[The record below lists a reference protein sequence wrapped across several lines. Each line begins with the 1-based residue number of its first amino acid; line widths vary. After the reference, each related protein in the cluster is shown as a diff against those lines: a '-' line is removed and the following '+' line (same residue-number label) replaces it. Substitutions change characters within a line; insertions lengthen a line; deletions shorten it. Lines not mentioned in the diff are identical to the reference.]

1 MTVTKSPQ
9 HFPTIAVVLMLAL
22 PLMALA
28 WLGRHH
34 ISEFMNPSVGPIIA
48 TVSLN
53 NKCGLADHTL
63 IVRDLQTGRWATF
76 RNGVARLRTVANNK
90 VKLDIAP
97 QYTDVAL
104 LADPFPAK
112 KQMTLVAR
120 CRNEFRFDEI
130 FEK

>member
-1 MTVTKSPQ
+1 MTVTKTPQ
-9 HFPTIAVVLMLAL
+9 RFPAIAVVLTLAI
-22 PLMALA
+22 PLVALA
-28 WLGRHH
+28 WFGRHQ
-34 ISEFMNPSVGPIIA
+34 INEMVNPSVGPIIA

-63 IVRDLQTGRWATF
+63 IVRDIQTGRWAAF
-76 RNGVARLRTVANNK
+76 RDGVARLRTVANNK

-97 QYTDVAL
+97 QYTDVTL

-120 CRNEFRFDEI
+120 CRSEFRFDEI
-130 FEK
+130 FGK